1 MRNIKYQNVNSYNNS
16 GSTIANQIHIYGW
29 NKQGTPEKSVDGVL
43 FENVNIEGR
52 KVSSLADKHFLLGPN
67 VKNVE
72 FE

>member
-72 FE
+72 FK